1 MITVYN
7 HDGDKF
13 SLRFNKDN
21 SGDMANDK
29 RLVIAEVDNQENNGP
44 NLNYTFCFILEVLH

>member
-29 RLVIAEVDNQENNGP
+29 RLVIAEVDNQENNGS